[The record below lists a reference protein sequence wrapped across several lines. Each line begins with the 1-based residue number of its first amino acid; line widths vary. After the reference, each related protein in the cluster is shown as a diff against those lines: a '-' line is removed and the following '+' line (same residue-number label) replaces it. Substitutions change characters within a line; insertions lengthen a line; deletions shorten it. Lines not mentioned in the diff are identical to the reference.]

1 MKNSE
6 YVVIVESASANNYNV
21 FGLFTRKKA
30 KEFAVREAKEFLKE
44 FHNTCR
50 LKIKRDYVAIM
61 AGKECSKQFPELSNE
76 PLIIWTITLLQKGNK

>member
-50 LKIKRDYVAIM
+50 LKIKRDYVAI
-61 AGKECSKQFPELSNE
+61 KQFPELSNE